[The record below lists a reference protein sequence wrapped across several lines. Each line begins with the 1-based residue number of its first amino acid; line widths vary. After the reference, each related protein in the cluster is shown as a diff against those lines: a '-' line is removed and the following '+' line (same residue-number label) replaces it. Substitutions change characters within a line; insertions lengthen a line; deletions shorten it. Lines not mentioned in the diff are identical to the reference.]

1 MLYLDEAQTRAALA
15 YRPLIDALAAM
26 FGGDCVMP
34 VRHHHGVEVP
44 GEPEATLLLM
54 PAWVPG
60 SYMGL
65 KMVSVFPGNGARGL
79 PAVAGTYLLS
89 DGRTG
94 ALLAILDGGEL
105 TARRTA
111 AASALAG
118 RYLVRAGARKM
129 VMVGAGRL
137 AAHLVAAHA
146 GEHALTDVAI
156 WARDPIKAEETA
168 RSISL
173 HGVTVTVA
181 TDLEA
186 AVRDADII
194 SAATLSTTPLIR
206 GGWLKPGAHV
216 DLVGAFKRDMRE
228 TDDAAVA
235 ASTVFVDTRD
245 GVLGEGGDILQA
257 IASGAIDRTAIA
269 AELADLVTK
278 RHGGRRDDQEIT
290 LFKSVGA
297 ALEDLAAAI
306 LAYETVKG

>member
-1 MLYLDEAQTRAALA
+1 MLYLDETRTREALA
-15 YRPLIDALAAM
+15 YRPLIDALARM
-26 FGGDCVMP
+26 FAGGCVMP
-34 VRHHHGVEVP
+34 VRHHHGVAVP
-44 GEPEATLLLM
+44 GEEEATLLLM

-60 SYMGL
+60 AYMGL
-65 KMVSVFPGNGARGL
+65 KMVSVFPGNGKRGL

-94 ALLAILDGGEL
+94 ELLAILDGGEL

-118 RYLVRAGARKM
+118 RYLVRPGAKTM

-146 GEHALTDVAI
+146 SEHAITDVSI
-156 WARDPIKAEETA
+156 WARDPRKAEETA
-168 RSISL
+168 RTIEL
-173 HGVTVTVA
+173 PGVRVHVA
-181 TDLEA
+181 RDLEA
-186 AVRDADII
+186 AVREADIV
-194 SAATLSTTPLIR
+194 SAATLSTAPLIQ
-206 GGWLKPGAHV
+206 GAWLKPGAHV

-235 ASTVFVDTRD
+235 ASTIFVDTRE

-257 IASGAIDRTAIA
+257 IASGAIDRSAIA
-269 AELADLVTK
+269 ADLADLVTT
-278 RHGGRRDDQEIT
+278 RHAGRRDDAEIT